1 MKAIPNEHEISLF
14 ALSSR
19 YMVSR
24 DPDTGGPYAGIVE
37 LEWAGPTT
45 MSPVEFEK
53 RLVKLERGDITPDA
67 LLALL
72 FQELTLLLQPVAL
85 RVRVSVETIKHG
97 SYALTK
103 EGGESREEE

>member
-45 MSPVEFEK
+45 MSPVAFEE
-53 RLVKLERGDITPDA
+53 RLVKLERQNVAPAA
-67 LLALL
+67 LLALV
-72 FQELTLLLQPVAL
+72 FQELTLLLQPTAL
-85 RVRVSVETIKHG
+85 RVRVSVETVKHG
-97 SYALTK
+97 SYTLTK
-103 EGGESREEE
+103 EGGESEEE

>member
-1 MKAIPNEHEISLF
+1 MQSISNEYEISLF

-53 RLVKLERGDITPDA
+53 RLVNLERGDITPDA

-85 RVRVSVETIKHG
+85 RVQINVETVKHG
-97 SYALTK
+97 TYILSK
-103 EGGESREEE
+103 EGGVD